1 MKKAFDLKTTTSF
14 VIANMIGVGVFVSL
28 GYQLAGVPSV
38 AGVLLLWIVGGIASL
53 CGALSYVALASLM
66 PRSGGEYHYVRT
78 IYGDVWGFIAGFV
91 TVVVGFGAPLAAS
104 AIAFATYS
112 NGLGVLNLKL
122 TAILAVVLISLI
134 HSYDTR
140 KGGDFHFGSTIIKM
154 VLIVVFIVAAFLFGE
169 GQELRIMPSSAD
181 WEMIF
186 TPAFVISFIYVTY
199 AYTGW
204 NASVY
209 ILDEVEDAERTIPIS
224 LLLGTGIVM
233 FFYVLINYTFMYVTP
248 MQTLLDIPFEQKEMV
263 AQVAAESAF
272 GKQGGMI
279 VAGLIAIGLI
289 AALSSM
295 LVTGSRVVKVMA
307 EDYPKLGFLQATNER
322 GAPQIALFLLAG
334 LACFFILTATFDAVI
349 NYAGFILCC
358 FGILTILGLF
368 VVKYKNPAQKM
379 PFGSWFFPFIP
390 IIYLLIN
397 FLIVGYMISEKPM
410 VALVGVLTVVVGF
423 GMYLFIGKPQKSS

>member
-1 MKKAFDLKTTTSF
+1 MYDLKTTTSF
-14 VIANMIGVGVFVSL
+14 VIANMIGTGVFVSL

-38 AGVLLLWIVGGIASL
+38 AGVLLLWFVGGIASL

-66 PRSGGEYHYVRT
+66 PRSGGEYHYMRT
-78 IYGDVWGFIAGFV
+78 LYGDVWGFITGFV

-122 TAILAVVLISLI
+122 AAILAVLVIALI

-140 KGGDFHFGSTIIKM
+140 KGGSFHFGSTLIKM
-154 VLIVVFIVAAFLFGE
+154 LLIVAFIVAALAVGE
-169 GQELRIMPSSAD
+169 AQPLRILPNAAD
-181 WEMIF
+181 WELIM
-186 TPAFVISFIYVTY
+186 TPAFVVSFVYVTY
-199 AYTGW
+199 SYTGW

-209 ILDEVEDAERTIPIS
+209 ILDEVEEAERTIPIS
-224 LLLGTGIVM
+224 LLLGTGLVM
-233 FFYVLINYTFMYVTP
+233 LFYLLINFTFMYVTP
-248 MQTLLDIPFEQKEMV
+248 MQTLLDIPYAQKEMV
-263 AQVAAESAF
+263 AQVAATSAF
-272 GKQGGMI
+272 GERGGMI

-295 LVTGSRVVKVMA
+295 IVTGSRVVKVMA

-322 GAPQIALFLLAG
+322 GAPYIALFLLAG

-358 FGILTILGLF
+358 FGILTVLGLF
-368 VVKYKNPAQKM
+368 LVKYRHPAQVM
-379 PFGSWFFPFIP
+379 PFGAWFFPFIP
-390 IIYLLIN
+390 LIYLLIN
-397 FLIVGYMISEKPM
+397 FLIVGYMIYEKPT
-410 VALVGVLTVVVGF
+410 VALVAILTVALGF
-423 GMYLFIGKPQKSS
+423 ILYLFIGKSR